1 MADDKAV
8 YVLLGMEIQDKVNY
22 GMPVKSGL
30 YDMIG
35 YANQVEEAGRSY
47 RKKEEKKKGTEETNI
62 AVEKGELK
70 IKLSNAEF
78 LSGWRKEDRLMPV
91 ITAVIFFNDMP
102 WDGPRD
108 LFDMIDIRDERLIP
122 FLNNYK
128 LNLISAADM
137 KEEDFG
143 KFHTSLGL
151 VLNIVKKQRNG
162 ADKVIED
169 MGHKLI
175 DHETAHFLNRVAR
188 LGLEYEEKEVIG
200 AIEAYRDFGASNEDI
215 IERIIKKFNVTR
227 DYVMALL
234 EPQKA

>member
-1 MADDKAV
+1 
-8 YVLLGMEIQDKVNY
+8 
-22 GMPVKSGL
+22 
-30 YDMIG
+30 
-35 YANQVEEAGRSY
+35 
-47 RKKEEKKKGTEETNI
+47 
-62 AVEKGELK
+62 
-70 IKLSNAEF
+70 
-78 LSGWRKEDRLMPV
+78 MPV

-188 LGLEYEEKEVIG
+188 LGLEYEEKEEGIDMCEALERKYKEKEVIG